1 MKKIIHILLLLQSGF
16 IMAQTETVVS
26 PNGKKVQVN
35 PYANNGLQAN
45 NGYVQL
51 GGPLVQPSVL
61 TTDSNFTLGIAG
73 LTAGAATDDIL
84 VLDSNNIL
92 RKVSASSLTSGYWS
106 LLGNAGTNSAVNFL
120 GTTDNTPLVFKVN
133 NQYAGKLSSTST
145 AFGYNALNSVTALQG
160 AGNTAIGVSSM
171 ALTTSTGMYNTAL
184 GGNTLANNT
193 TGSNNIAIGYQS
205 GNTITTGSNNITIG
219 ASTTPVGPSS
229 ASASNE
235 MNIGNTLYGTGVN
248 NSNAGKIGVNTNA
261 PTAEMDVN
269 GYARVRSMNVGDLTD
284 NVVTADANGNLRQ
297 RATIDVSA
305 TTLGF
310 AKLGSG
316 VNFTASGS
324 YFYTGTVLTLGPGKW
339 LVTVNMLLSK
349 SSGTLV
355 ATGATETW
363 WVRSGFSNSST
374 VFATSSDIIS
384 TNTLI
389 SGLLPSSS
397 YYAMLYG
404 TVIINNTSGANKNY
418 YYWGGNVAAVN
429 PAGTMLNFGG
439 SNWSE
444 DYVTFQ
450 KIN

>member
-16 IMAQTETVVS
+16 IMAQTETVVT
-26 PNGKKVQVN
+26 PNGKKVQIN
-35 PYANNGLQAN
+35 PYVNNGLQAN

-51 GGPLVQPSVL
+51 GGALVQLSVI

-73 LTAGAATDDIL
+73 LTPGSAADNIL

-92 RKVSASSLTSGYWS
+92 RKVSGSSLTAAYWS
-106 LLGNAGTNSAVNFL
+106 ILGNAGTNSSVNFL

-145 AFGYNALNSVTALQG
+145 AFGYNALNSVTPLQG

-184 GGNTLANNT
+184 GANTLANNT
-193 TGSNNIAIGYQS
+193 TGSKNIAIGYNT

-219 ASTTPVGPSS
+219 SASLLSTSS
-229 ASASNE
+229 ATASNE

-248 NSNAGKIGVNTNA
+248 NTNTGKIGVNTNA

-269 GYARVRSMNVGDLTD
+269 GYARVRSMDVGDLTD

-297 RATIDVSA
+297 RAAIDVAAPS
-305 TTLGF
+305 LGF

-324 YFYTGTVLTLGPGKW
+324 YFYTGTVLTLGLGKW

-418 YYWGGNVAAVN
+418 YYWGGNVAGVN

>member
-1 MKKIIHILLLLQSGF
+1 
-16 IMAQTETVVS
+16 MAQTETVVTS
-26 PNGKKVQVN
+26 NGKKVQIN
-35 PYANNGLQAN
+35 PYVNNGLQAN

-51 GGPLVQPSVL
+51 GGPLVQPSVI

-73 LTAGAATDDIL
+73 LTSGSATDNIL

-92 RKVSASSLTSGYWS
+92 RKVSGSSLTAAYWS
-106 LLGNAGTNSAVNFL
+106 ILGNAGTNSAVNFL

-145 AFGYNALNSVTALQG
+145 AFGYNALNSVTPLQG
-160 AGNTAIGVSSM
+160 TGNTAIGVSSM

-193 TGSNNIAIGYQS
+193 TGSKNIAIGYNT

-219 ASTTPVGPSS
+219 SASLLSTSS
-229 ASASNE
+229 ATASNE

-248 NSNAGKIGVNTNA
+248 NTNTGKIGVNTNA

-269 GYARVRSMNVGDLTD
+269 GYARVRSMDVGDLTD
-284 NVVTADANGNLRQ
+284 NIVTADANGNLRQ
-297 RATIDVSA
+297 RPVADVAAPS
-305 TTLGF
+305 LGF

-316 VNFTASGS
+316 VSFTASGT

-349 SSGTLV
+349 SSGSLV

-363 WVRSGFSNSST
+363 WVRTGFSNSST
-374 VFATSSDIIS
+374 VFATSSDIVS
-384 TNTLI
+384 TNTLV

-397 YYAMLYG
+397 YYAMIYG
-404 TVIINNTSGANKNY
+404 TVIINNTSGANKSY
-418 YYWGGNVAAVN
+418 YYWGGNVQGLNAT
-429 PAGTMLNFGG
+429 GTILNFGG

-444 DYVTFQ
+444 DYITFQ
-450 KIN
+450 KIY